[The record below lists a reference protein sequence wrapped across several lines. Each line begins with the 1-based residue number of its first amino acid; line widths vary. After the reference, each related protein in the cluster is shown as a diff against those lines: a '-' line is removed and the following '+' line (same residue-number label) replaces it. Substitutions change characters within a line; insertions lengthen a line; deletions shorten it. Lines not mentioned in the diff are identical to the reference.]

1 MSTNVSEHPVSA
13 IYDGTVRH
21 RRFTVRNREFTYP
34 VGLLYLDLD
43 ELPTLLGGRLC
54 RRSPGLIRFRRKDFH
69 RPEIA
74 DLASAIKD
82 TVKQE
87 AGITVEGPIRLLAQ
101 LRSFGVSFNPVSFYY
116 CFDPSGRELVAVVA
130 EVTNTPWRERHAY
143 VLKPS
148 TDGRVLT
155 DEFDKQ
161 LHVSPFMG
169 MDHRYR
175 ARLTAPAQTAS
186 VHLANWS
193 DSASDP
199 QLLFDATVNLRRHE
213 LTRESLRKL
222 ARRYPLGGVVRVIGL
237 IYRQGVA
244 IRLQG
249 IRNFPHPPAPSRRI
263 QAGTNDA

>member
-1 MSTNVSEHPVSA
+1 MSTRVNGHAVSA

-21 RRFTVRNREFTYP
+21 RRFSVRKREFSYP
-34 VGLLYLDLD
+34 LGLLYLDLD

-54 RRSPGLIRFRRKDFH
+54 KRAPGLMRFRRKDFH

-74 DLASAIKD
+74 DLGAAIRD

-116 CFDPSGRELVAVVA
+116 CFDAGGRELVAVVA
-130 EVTNTPWRERHAY
+130 EVTNTPWLERHAY
-143 VLKPS
+143 
-148 TDGRVLT
+148 
-155 DEFDKQ
+155 EFDKR

-175 ARLTAPAQTAS
+175 ASLTAPAQTAS
-186 VHLANWS
+186 VHMENWS
-193 DSASDP
+193 DSPTDP
-199 QLLFDATVNLRRHE
+199 QLLFDATLNLRRRE
-213 LTRESLRKL
+213 LTAHSLREL

-237 IYRQGVA
+237 IYRQGLA
-244 IRLQG
+244 IRLHG
-249 IRNFPHPPAPSRRI
+249 IRTFPHPPAPSRRI
-263 QAGTNDA
+263 HAGGHDA